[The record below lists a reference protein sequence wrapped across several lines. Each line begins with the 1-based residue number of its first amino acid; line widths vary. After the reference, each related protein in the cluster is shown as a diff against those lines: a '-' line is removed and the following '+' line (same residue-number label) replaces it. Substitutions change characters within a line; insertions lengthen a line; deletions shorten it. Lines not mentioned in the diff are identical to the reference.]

1 MLHDPKGL
9 WGKELW
15 SVHRKGSI
23 WEALPGLL
31 LAKRLQING
40 PRQQA
45 QACFPFGVLVSQRHK

>member
-1 MLHDPKGL
+1 MLHDPKGPR
-9 WGKELW
+9 GKELW

-23 WEALPGLL
+23 WEALPGLR

-45 QACFPFGVLVSQRHK
+45 QACFTFGVLVSQ